1 MTLVTRT
8 IEHLAGDLRL
18 VQELV
23 QRKPGRPANYY
34 AVKLNLSHAY
44 TRRLLVQL
52 EQLGE
57 LDSKRVRVYRVAVR
71 P

>member
-8 IEHLAGDLRL
+8 TEQLAGDLRQ
-18 VQELV
+18 VHELV
-23 QRKPGRPANYY
+23 ERKPGRAANYY
-34 AVKLNLSHAY
+34 AVKLNLPHAY
-44 TRRLLVQL
+44 ARKLLAQL

-57 LDSKRVRVYRVAVR
+57 LKSRTVRVYRVAVR

>member
-1 MTLVTRT
+1 M
-8 IEHLAGDLRL
+8 RL
-18 VQELV
+18 WNV
-23 QRKPGRPANYY
+23 
-34 AVKLNLSHAY
+34 VKLNLPHAH